1 MTTKRVLVVVVTY
14 TDVSLKKSGAC
25 IYLFIHFLSDFPL
38 TSPSPSPP
46 LRHQNEHRYAGV
58 ELSSSSGNGEGG
70 GEGRDSG
77 LGLILTR
84 SLKPSDVVIQV
95 PTKLTLSVESPKDYN
110 AVIERELFPSDPKVY
125 RDAPWWAALSV
136 QLNYHDKII
145 IIPTTT
151 TTDNSANNRGGGPGG
166 GTTTT
171 DMGAWMRTLPRKY
184 DTPIHWS
191 ESSLDELQYRPAIDA
206 VSIQKRTWRREY
218 DILASSSPDLF
229 GSRVTYPD
237 FVWGC
242 ETARSRAFSGA
253 YSGRAFDPV
262 PFATASALVAAYV
275 GLGVGSWEQAA
286 NGAAMVACG
295 SILRD
300 FVVPK
305 LLRARRYVICPLI
318 DMANHAGVGATGT
331 VSFEYFSDGFSLS
344 SSSSPSSN
352 IGSEMF
358 IQYGPRSNDQLLQ
371 YYGFVEPDNAHDV
384 YILPPIREWD
394 IFELERACGRKVG
407 PGRLEK
413 LDRAGLLGGGRADD
427 DAADDD
433 DSPSSSSSSS
443 SSPRR
448 RTTTTTTGD
457 SATEAANDIRG
468 VVLTRAGGIDPAVVQ
483 AVRALISTEGE
494 WEDAAEAIG
503 NFASPVSPENER
515 AANAAIRRA
524 MEMELESKATTI
536 EEDESLLTTTTTD
549 DDDDDDGMMLLPV
562 AFRLEKK
569 KLLREAIR
577 NMR

>member
-1 MTTKRVLVVVVTY
+1 
-14 TDVSLKKSGAC
+14 
-25 IYLFIHFLSDFPL
+25 
-38 TSPSPSPP
+38 
-46 LRHQNEHRYAGV
+46 
-58 ELSSSSGNGEGG
+58 
-70 GEGRDSG
+70 
-77 LGLILTR
+77 
-84 SLKPSDVVIQV
+84 VIQV

-136 QLNYHDKII
+136 QLNYHDKIV

-191 ESSLDELQYRPAIDA
+191 ESSLGELQYRPAIDA

-218 DILASSSPDLF
+218 DTLASSSPDLF
-229 GSRVTYPD
+229 GSRVSYPD

-253 YSGRAFDPV
+253 HSGRAFDPV
-262 PFATASALVAAYV
+262 PFATASALAAAYV

-295 SILRD
+295 SVLRD

-344 SSSSPSSN
+344 SSSSSSN

-371 YYGFVEPDNAHDV
+371 YYGFVERDNAHDV

-448 RTTTTTTGD
+448 RTTTTTTTGD

>member
-1 MTTKRVLVVVVTY
+1 M
-14 TDVSLKKSGAC
+14 
-25 IYLFIHFLSDFPL
+25 
-38 TSPSPSPP
+38 
-46 LRHQNEHRYAGV
+46 
-58 ELSSSSGNGEGG
+58 SSSGRGE
-70 GEGRDSG
+70 ERDSG

-84 SLKPSDVVIQV
+84 SPKPSDVVIQV
-95 PTKLTLSVESPKDYN
+95 PTKLTLSVESPRDYN
-110 AVIERELFPSDPKVY
+110 AVVEREMFPSDPRAY
-125 RDAPWWAALSV
+125 RNAPWWAALSV
-136 QLNYHDKII
+136 QLNYHDKVD
-145 IIPTTT
+145 PR
-151 TTDNSANNRGGGPGG
+151 NANAGGAS
-166 GTTTT
+166 
-171 DMGAWMRTLPRKY
+171 MGAWMRTLPRRY
-184 DTPIHWS
+184 DTPFHWS
-191 ESSLDELQYRPAIDA
+191 EASLAELQYRPATDA
-206 VSIQKRTWRREY
+206 VALQRRVWKREY
-218 DILASSSPDLF
+218 DALSSSSSF
-229 GSRVTYPD
+229 ASRVSYSD

-253 YSGRAFDPV
+253 YSGSAFDPV
-262 PFATASALVAAYV
+262 PYATVSALVALYV
-275 GLGVGSWEQAA
+275 GLGIGTWEQAA
-286 NGAAMVACG
+286 NGAAMVVCG
-295 SILRD
+295 TILRD

-305 LLRARRYVICPLI
+305 LLRVRKYVICPFI
-318 DMANHAGVGATGT
+318 DMANHAGVGANGA

-344 SSSSPSSN
+344 AAAPATTTTTTSTSGVPPGGASS

-371 YYGFVEPDNAHDV
+371 YYGFVERDNAHDV

-427 DAADDD
+427 AAADD
-433 DSPSSSSSSS
+433 DSPSSSF
-443 SSPRR
+443 PRS
-448 RTTTTTTGD
+448 TTTDD
-457 SATEAANDIRG
+457 STTEAANDIRG

-483 AVRALISTEGE
+483 AVRALISTDVE

-503 NFASPVSPENER
+503 NFASSVSPENER

-536 EEDESLLTTTTTD
+536 EEDERLLTTTT
-549 DDDDDDGMMLLPV
+549 DDDDDGMMLLPV